1 MADRRYRTSSNE
13 MDDFDGGVSLARRL
27 TQSTLSQSPE
37 SFNYSELDK
46 KYPTRQVRP
55 MTPTYIQRQLDED
68 LLEQKEQMASQRIR
82 EAQASIYES
91 QLNEKLQTADQVILA
106 REAFSQLN
114 PQDPDYPNKRDKIF
128 MDLPF
133 AENDASFMKS
143 VVGRND
149 RLYENYFKK
158 NLAISDMTLK
168 DYGESLKEI
177 ANTQKLAEERGT
189 GLSPAE
195 QNFIDFH
202 QQRILQFNNQKGVGI
217 PQPSIQE
224 DQDIIQAQKLI
235 SKRPELKD
243 EVNKRLISA
252 GKQPIP

>member
-1 MADRRYRTSSNE
+1 MADKRYRTSSGG
-13 MDDFDGGVSLARRL
+13 MDDFDGGVGLARRL

-133 AENDASFMKS
+133 AENDTSFMKS

-158 NLAISDMTLK
+158 NLAVQNLTLK
-168 DYGESLKEI
+168 DLDDSYKTIQAIEAS
-177 ANTQKLAEERGT
+177 AADR
-189 GLSPAE
+189 GLSPME
-195 QNFIDFH
+195 DDLIKMH
-202 QQRILQFNNQKGVGI
+202 KTRIKSGLQQQGVSG
-217 PQPSIQE
+217 E
-224 DQDIIQAQKLI
+224 DSDIAQARSLI

>member
-1 MADRRYRTSSNE
+1 MSGLDILDRLGVFE
-13 MDDFDGGVSLARRL
+13 GGITPFQRAA
-27 TQSTLSQSPE
+27 QYQLSQTPE
-37 SFNYSELDK
+37 AFSFAELDE
-46 KYPTRQVRP
+46 KYPMRQI
-55 MTPTYIQRQLDED
+55 TPILPTHIQQKLDED
-68 LLEQKEQMASQRIR
+68 LLEQKERLATQRIR
-82 EAQASIYES
+82 DAQASIYES

-133 AENDASFMKS
+133 AENDTSFMRS
-143 VVGRND
+143 VVARND

-158 NLAISDMTLK
+158 NLAISEMTLK

-202 QQRILQFNNQKGVGI
+202 QQRILQFNNQKGAGI

>member
-1 MADRRYRTSSNE
+1 MPKNKYSSIGE
-13 MDDFDGGVSLARRL
+13 IDSSSSGYSPYEEIWQSAISQTPGVFDYA
-27 TQSTLSQSPE
+27 
-37 SFNYSELDK
+37 ELDK

-55 MTPTYIQRQLDED
+55 IVPPYIQRQLNED
-68 LLEQKEQMASQRIR
+68 LLEQKEQLATQRIR
-82 EAQASIYES
+82 DAQASIYES

-243 EVNKRLISA
+243 EINKRLISA

>member
-1 MADRRYRTSSNE
+1 MPKNKYSSIGE
-13 MDDFDGGVSLARRL
+13 IDSSSSGYSPYEEIWQSAISQTPGVFDYA
-27 TQSTLSQSPE
+27 
-37 SFNYSELDK
+37 ELDK

-55 MTPTYIQRQLDED
+55 IVPPYIQRQLNED
-68 LLEQKEQMASQRIR
+68 LLEQKEQLATQRIR
-82 EAQASIYES
+82 DAQASIYES

-133 AENDASFMKS
+133 AENDTSFMKS

-158 NLAISDMTLK
+158 NLAIQNLTLK
-168 DYGESLKEI
+168 DLDDSYKTIQGIEQAAAGRDLTPEEQGLISVHKSKLNEGLKQQGAVLEDPDI
-177 ANTQKLAEERGT
+177 A
-189 GLSPAE
+189 
-195 QNFIDFH
+195 
-202 QQRILQFNNQKGVGI
+202 
-217 PQPSIQE
+217 
-224 DQDIIQAQKLI
+224 QAKSLI

-243 EVNKRLISA
+243 EINKRLISA